1 MKMIIKCGN
10 DECRKEFSA
19 NTVDPYWE
27 CPDCSRKIENRF
39 FPFLNARMME
49 AKANP
54 DKANWAKLFKEH
66 LGVINGFV
74 TEKREQIGLLMT
86 DFDIPE
92 VYELE
97 EFNEL
102 VEEKKFDAESFD
114 RLLKRGHTVAIYLID
129 VLNKAR
135 DERN

>member
-1 MKMIIKCGN
+1 
-10 DECRKEFSA
+10 
-19 NTVDPYWE
+19 
-27 CPDCSRKIENRF
+27 
-39 FPFLNARMME
+39 MME